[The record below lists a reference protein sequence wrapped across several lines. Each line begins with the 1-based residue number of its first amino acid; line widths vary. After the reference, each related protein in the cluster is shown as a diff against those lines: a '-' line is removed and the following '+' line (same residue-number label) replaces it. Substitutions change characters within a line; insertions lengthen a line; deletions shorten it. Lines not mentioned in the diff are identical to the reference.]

1 MSSTA
6 DLTFRPFV
14 GDPQLL
20 ADYLGRDGVLR
31 HGHFRL
37 LSGLHTEHFLAFS
50 QIAQDAQAVRRI
62 ANDLAAVCGPWGPS
76 MVLAPSTAGVAL
88 GGELARA
95 LHAPLHLASL
105 DETGRA
111 NGVLGEPDI
120 AGARV
125 LLVNDVITTGD
136 GLVAL
141 RDVARAAGAGADV
154 AGAACFGT
162 RADVDLA
169 ERLQMQICLS
179 VGLTL
184 PAFSADKC
192 PMCADGSEPVDALDI
207 N

>member
-6 DLTFRPFV
+6 DLTFRPLV

-50 QIAQDAQAVRRI
+50 QIAQDPQAVRRI

-105 DETGRA
+105 HETGRA
-111 NGVLGEPDI
+111 NGVLGEPAI

-141 RDVARAAGAGADV
+141 RDVARAAGADV

-162 RADVDLA
+162 RADVDMA
-169 ERLQMQICLS
+169 GRLKMQICLS

-184 PAFSADKC
+184 PAFPADEC

>member
-6 DLTFRPFV
+6 DLTFRPFL

-20 ADYLGRDGVLR
+20 ADYLGREGVLR
-31 HGHFRL
+31 HGHFQL
-37 LSGLHTEHFLAFS
+37 LAGLHTEHFLAFS
-50 QIAQDAQAVRRI
+50 QIAQDRQAVRRI
-62 ANDLAAVCGPWGPS
+62 AGDLAAVCGPWAPS
-76 MVLAPSTAGVAL
+76 VVLAPSTAGVAL

-105 DETGRA
+105 DESGRA
-111 NGVLGEPDI
+111 NGVLGQPDI

-125 LLVNDVITTGD
+125 LLVNDIITTGD

-141 RDVARAAGAGADV
+141 RDVAQQAGAEV

-162 RADVDLA
+162 RASIDVS
-169 ERLQMQICLS
+169 ERLEIPLCLS

-184 PAFSADKC
+184 PSFPAEKC

>member
-14 GDPQLL
+14 GDPELL
-20 ADYLGRDGVLR
+20 ADYLGRDRVLR

-50 QIAQDAQAVRRI
+50 QIAQDRQAVRRI
-62 ANDLAAVCGPWGPS
+62 ASDLAAVCGPWAAS
-76 MVLAPSTAGVAL
+76 VVLAPSTAGVAL
-88 GGELARA
+88 GGELAGA
-95 LHAPLHLASL
+95 LDAALHLASL

-111 NGVLGEPDI
+111 NGVLGDPNLK
-120 AGARV
+120 GARV

-141 RDVARAAGAGADV
+141 RDVADAAGAEV

-162 RADVDLA
+162 RANIDVA
-169 ERLQMQICLS
+169 ERLEIPLALS
-179 VGLTL
+179 VGLSLATF
-184 PAFSADKC
+184 PADQC
-192 PMCADGSEPVDALDI
+192 PMCADGSEPIDALDI